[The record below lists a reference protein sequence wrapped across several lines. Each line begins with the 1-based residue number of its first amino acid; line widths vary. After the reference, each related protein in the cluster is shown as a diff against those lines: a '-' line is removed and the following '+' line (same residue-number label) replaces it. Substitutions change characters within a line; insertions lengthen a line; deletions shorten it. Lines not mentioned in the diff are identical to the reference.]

1 MTAADNDT
9 STGALSY
16 LWYSGSR
23 GLMRLR
29 AGERVRW
36 RVRVREMT
44 CESFLVRIYRVAN
57 DEGSVSGHS
66 YVKSMGTW
74 TYVNREDA

>member
-16 LWYSGSR
+16 LWYSGSS

-29 AGERVRW
+29 VGERVRC

-44 CESFLVRIYRVAN
+44 CESFLARMYRVADN
-57 DEGSVSGHS
+57 KRSVSGHG
-66 YVKSMGTW
+66 YVESMGTW